1 MQRAVAPPFLLY
13 RNSTGT
19 YSSVR
24 VRETRTMIVTSLCF
38 VGSSEFLWTNTD
50 LVILR
55 HSFSTECISMS
66 SQPPL
71 IVVAVVRQTLICSFC
86 LPPQRSTTPVPIMLI
101 WSLLTLAHLV
111 AAGSLLRI
119 ARPIKALNIR
129 DLVVAR
135 QSSTGDM
142 IPAQCGTDC
151 DSINAELAQVSNLF
165 V

>member
-1 MQRAVAPPFLLY
+1 
-13 RNSTGT
+13 
-19 YSSVR
+19 
-24 VRETRTMIVTSLCF
+24 
-38 VGSSEFLWTNTD
+38 
-50 LVILR
+50 
-55 HSFSTECISMS
+55 
-66 SQPPL
+66 
-71 IVVAVVRQTLICSFC
+71 
-86 LPPQRSTTPVPIMLI
+86 MLI
-101 WSLLTLAHLV
+101 WSFLTLAHLV
-111 AAGSLLRI
+111 TAGSLLRI